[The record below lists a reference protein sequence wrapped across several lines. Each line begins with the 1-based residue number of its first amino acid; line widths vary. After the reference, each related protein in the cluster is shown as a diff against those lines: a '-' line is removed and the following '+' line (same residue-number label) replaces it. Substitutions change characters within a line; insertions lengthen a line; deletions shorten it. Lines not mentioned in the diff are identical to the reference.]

1 MDVHGLS
8 IAMLNNQRVLP
19 EKLQWMEWIEE
30 ILHQLIG
37 GLSHRV
43 STIQGGAGFL
53 PSTVGLAEL
62 SQVQIMAC
70 TADEDAVGYLN
81 AIDERFRSAGWLR
94 GRPGGENPW
103 HRANLTRWGA
113 QDSKKL

>member
-1 MDVHGLS
+1 MEIMVDVHGLS

-19 EKLQWMEWIEE
+19 EKLQWMEE
-30 ILHQLIG
+30 
-37 GLSHRV
+37 
-43 STIQGGAGFL
+43 
-53 PSTVGLAEL
+53 
-62 SQVQIMAC
+62 IMAC

-103 HRANLTRWGA
+103 HR
-113 QDSKKL
+113 SKFYKVGRPR

>member
-1 MDVHGLS
+1 MEIMVDVHGLS

-19 EKLQWMEWIEE
+19 EKLQWMEE
-30 ILHQLIG
+30 IVHPLIG

-103 HRANLTRWGA
+103 HR
-113 QDSKKL
+113 SKFYKVGRPR